1 MARRGQP
8 QTRAR
13 RAAPHDR
20 RRGRRR
26 RKVAPYHR
34 LQGAFDGIAAAAGV
48 GAASF
53 EQLVLAAA
61 LVSRRRARKATSVDA
76 D

>member
-1 MARRGQP
+1 MQRPRNPRYYPAMKV
-8 QTRAR
+8 
-13 RAAPHDR
+13 
-20 RRGRRR
+20 RGRRR
-26 RKVAPYHR
+26 RQVAPYHR
-34 LQGAFDGIAAAAGV
+34 LQVAFDGIATAAGV

-61 LVSRRRARKATSVDA
+61 LVSRRRAREAADVDA

>member
-1 MARRGQP
+1 MQKPRNPRYYPAMKVRG
-8 QTRAR
+8 
-13 RAAPHDR
+13 H
-20 RRGRRR
+20 RR
-26 RKVAPYHR
+26 RKIAPYHR